1 MKSREQLIKAVLQ
14 KAVKPIPK
22 TSVSRWADNY
32 RILSVGL
39 SAEPGK
45 WKTSRAEYQ
54 REIMDAFT
62 QTGIHCV
69 VVKSSSQIGK
79 SDIMNNVI
87 GRFAHLDPATI
98 MMVQPTIELAEDYS
112 KGRISPMIR
121 DTKILSKIFY
131 NSKEVAQTR
140 DANQTILSKIFP
152 GGRLIM
158 CGANSPAGLA
168 SRPVR
173 VLLCDEVDRFPKS
186 AGNEGDPV
194 GLAAK
199 RMTTFWNH
207 IMGLFSTPTI
217 EGESRIDAE
226 YLKGTQEEWQH
237 QCPNCKLFHSLEYK
251 QMVGDYDENVDK
263 DGNKNYIVRSVKWQC
278 PDCGFE
284 FDEKAMKA
292 APQKY
297 VAKNPA
303 AVKNGVRSFWVN
315 GFSSPWLSWRGIM
328 LEWYEAK
335 GNPETEKVVMNTRFG
350 LSYKLQGTFTD
361 ENEFLR
367 RREDY
372 GAELPNGVL
381 LLTAAVDVQDNRLEY
396 EICGWGVNEEC
407 WGIQKSTIPGKPNIK
422 KVWDVLSGILDR
434 EYHFAD
440 GSALKISRTFIDTGG
455 HFTGAVYDYC
465 KKNLHRQRIGIKGN
479 GGIGLPLNYKTSMLK
494 ERGIPLQI
502 LGVNDGKQQVMSR
515 LGLQSVGPQYFHFP
529 AEDSRLDFPR
539 GYDEVYFKGLISEQ
553 KVIRR
558 SGGIIYSTWEPI
570 TKGTRNEPL
579 DLRVYNLACVQSL
592 RVNWRELAK
601 ILGEDLPQ
609 EVVKPERKT
618 QKNSP
623 RRCAATAI
631 W

>member
-1 MKSREQLIKAVLQ
+1 MKTRKQLIQTILKKAI
-14 KAVKPIPK
+14 KPIPK
-22 TSVSRWADNY
+22 TSVSQWADDY
-32 RILSVGL
+32 RVLSVGI
-39 SAEPGK
+39 SAEPGR
-45 WKTSRAEYQ
+45 WRTSRAEYQ
-54 REIMDAFT
+54 REIMNAFT
-62 QTGIHCV
+62 QPGIHCV

-112 KGRISPMIR
+112 KGRIAPMLR
-121 DTKILSKIFY
+121 DTKILNRLFY
-131 NSKEVAQTR
+131 DTRETAKTR
-140 DANQTILSKIFP
+140 DANQTILSKVFP

-194 GLAAK
+194 GLASK
-199 RMTTFWNH
+199 RMTTFWNN

-237 QCPNCKLFHSLEYK
+237 QCPNCKTFHSVEWK
-251 QMVGDYDENVDK
+251 QIIGNYEEKVDK
-263 DGNKNYIVRSVKWQC
+263 DGNKTYIVYDVKWQC

-284 FDEKAMKA
+284 FDEKTMKNS
-292 APQKY
+292 PQKY
-297 VAKNPA
+297 VAKNPDA
-303 AVKNGVRSFWVN
+303 IKNGIRSFWVN
-315 GFSSPWLSWRGIM
+315 GFSSPWLSWREIM
-328 LEWYEAK
+328 REWYEAK

-350 LSYKLQGTFTD
+350 LSYKLQGAFSD

-372 GAELPNGVL
+372 GAELPKGVM

-407 WGIQKSTIPGKPNIK
+407 WGIQKSTIPGKPNIR
-422 KVWDVLSGILDR
+422 KVWDVLDRILDR
-434 EYHFAD
+434 EYHFSD
-440 GSALKISRTFIDTGG
+440 GSALKVSRTFIDTGG

-465 KKNLHRQRIGIKGN
+465 GRNLHKQRIGIKGS
-479 GGIGLPLNYKTSMLK
+479 GGIGLPLNYKTTPLK
-494 ERGIPLQI
+494 TRGIPLQI

-515 LGLQSVGPQYFHFP
+515 LGLQSVGAQFFHFP
-529 AEDSRLDFPR
+529 AEDSRLEFPR

-553 KVIRR
+553 KVIRK

-570 TKGTRNEPL
+570 TQGIRNEPL

-592 RVNWRELAK
+592 RVNWREVAK
-601 ILGEDLPQ
+601 MFGEDLPQ
-609 EVVKPERKT
+609 EKVQRKAELKKKPSRT
-618 QKNSP
+618 S
-623 RRCAATAI
+623 ASVAI